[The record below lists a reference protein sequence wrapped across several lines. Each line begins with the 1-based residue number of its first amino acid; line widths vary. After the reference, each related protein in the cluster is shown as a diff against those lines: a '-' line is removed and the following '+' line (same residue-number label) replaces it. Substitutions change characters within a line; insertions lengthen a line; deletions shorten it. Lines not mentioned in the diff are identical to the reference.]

1 MADETK
7 QDLIDKWV
15 AKGYSP
21 KLAAQI
27 VADVDEIHARAVE
40 TAAPAAPA
48 IAPAIDIGTAV
59 QVQSFETA
67 VLERTTSRTPEQTP
81 NVLHWIYARVAEI
94 ISEDGVLVVIVD
106 HPGNVE
112 HGVKKVVEPG
122 EYRTAADVQ
131 AELDSLPSNPGN
143 DRVKDLRRSLTVQL
157 NRLQPPTL
165 TRGNRRRA
173 QQAQNS

>member
-15 AKGYSP
+15 VKGYSP

-27 VADVDEIHARAVE
+27 VNDVDEIHTRAGVEE
-40 TAAPAAPA
+40 TAAPAVSAMKLGA
-48 IAPAIDIGTAV
+48 TV
-59 QVQSFETA
+59 QVPTFETA

-81 NVLHWIYARVAEI
+81 GVLHWIYARVAEVV
-94 ISEDGVLVVIVD
+94 SEDGVLVVIVD

-131 AELDSLPSNPGN
+131 AELDSLPQNPIN
-143 DRVKDLRRSLTVQL
+143 DGVKDLRRSLAVQL

-165 TRGNRRRA
+165 AGGNRRRPQLVRNA
-173 QQAQNS
+173 